1 MHKLGLGTVQW
12 GTDYGI
18 ANLTGMAS
26 AGTVAGILRLA
37 QAAGVNTLDTAATYG
52 TAEDVLG
59 AHGAVGLGFKIVT
72 KTLPLSGIKAGAA
85 TATQL
90 IRERFLLSLKKLG
103 VPSVYGLLV
112 HHAADLLA
120 PSGELVWEVL
130 SGLRR
135 EGLVRKIGCS
145 LYHPAELMQLLQRH
159 DLDLVQLP
167 FNVYDQR
174 FLRSGALEAARAHN
188 VEIHARSAFL
198 QGLLLMPEAD
208 LPAHFDAIR
217 AHHGRFHRECRVAG
231 VTPLQAALGFVT
243 RCPLIDKVIVG
254 CESVGQC
261 REILAAAATAPS
273 GTEGEVAFFRL
284 ALEDEVYTN
293 PGRWPKHA

>member
-1 MHKLGLGTVQW
+1 MLKLGLGTVQW

-18 ANLTGMAS
+18 ANHTGMAS
-26 AGTVAGILRLA
+26 ADAVAGILRLA
-37 QAAGVNTLDTAATYG
+37 QAAGVNALDTAAAYG

-59 AHGAVGLGFKIVT
+59 AQGAAGLGFEIIT
-72 KTLPLSGIKAGAA
+72 KTLPLRGIEAGAA
-85 TATQL
+85 TAAQR
-90 IRERFLLSLKKLG
+90 IRERFLVSLEKLG
-103 VPSVYGLLV
+103 VASTYGLLV

-120 PSGELVWEVL
+120 PGGELVWDVL

-145 LYHPAELMQLLQRH
+145 FYHPVELIALLQRY
-159 DLDLVQLP
+159 DLDLVQIP

-174 FLRSGALEAARAHN
+174 FMRTGALEAARAHN

-217 AHHGRFHRECRVAG
+217 AHHGRFHRECRIAG

-243 RCPLIDKVIVG
+243 RCPWIDKAIVG

-261 REILAAAATAPS
+261 REILAAATAPS
-273 GTEGEVAFFRL
+273 GTEGEDAFFPL
-284 ALEDEVYTN
+284 ALDDEAYIN
-293 PGRWPKHA
+293 PGRWPKSN